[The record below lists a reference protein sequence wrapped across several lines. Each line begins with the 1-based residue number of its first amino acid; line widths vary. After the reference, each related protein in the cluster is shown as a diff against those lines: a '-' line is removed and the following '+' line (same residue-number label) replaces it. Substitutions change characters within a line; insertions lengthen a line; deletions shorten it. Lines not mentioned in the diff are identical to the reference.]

1 MVSMKS
7 SDANKYVAD
16 ACGQSQDVPLD
27 RFELAA
33 LPHNAAL
40 ARERIRAVC
49 DRLGFQ
55 SLETGEVEVAF
66 GEAINNAILYGSPHP
81 DSLISV
87 SCCLRQLSASEPPAL
102 VIQVRDQGKG
112 FDADKVP
119 ASEIGTDALGGRGIG
134 LMRALMDNVLLY
146 HDSAGMVVRMA
157 RRVPSAK
164 TAQ

>member
-7 SDANKYVAD
+7 SDANKYVAG
-16 ACGQSQDVPLD
+16 ACGQTQDVPLD

-55 SLETGEVEVAF
+55 NLETGEVEVAF
-66 GEAINNAILYGSPHP
+66 GEAVNNAILYGSPHP

-87 SCCLRQLSASEPPAL
+87 VCCLRQFAGPESPAL

-112 FDADKVP
+112 FDADRVP
-119 ASEIGTDALGGRGIG
+119 ASEAGTDALGGRGIG
-134 LMRALMDNVLLY
+134 LMRALMDAVLLY
-146 HDSAGMVVRMA
+146 YDGAGMVVRMA
-157 RRVPSAK
+157 RQVPVAKSAE
-164 TAQ
+164 